1 MYIPS
6 RFREDDREW
15 QLEFMRRHGFAV
27 VVSVSEGR
35 PVATHLPLTVKVAG
49 EEVFL
54 RGHFA
59 KANPQW
65 RGLEDGE
72 VLAVFNGPHAYVSPR
87 HYDAF
92 ESVPTWNYLTVHA
105 HGEARVIH
113 DASANEELLYELV
126 QHHEPG
132 YWQRWQSLSQRYREG
147 MLRGIV
153 GFELRVT
160 RLEGKAKLSQN
171 KTAEER
177 RRIAAWLSASD
188 DPLARATGEEMTRRE
203 EAERGEGQ
211 DESGRR
217 EEAGDA
223 ERREEAEAR

>member
-1 MYIPS
+1 MYQENDKE
-6 RFREDDREW
+6 RL
-15 QLEFMRRHGFAV
+15 LEFMRRFSFAV

-35 PVATHLPLTVKVAG
+35 PVATHLPLTVKVEG
-49 EEVFL
+49 DLVLL

-65 RGLEDGE
+65 RDIEGSE

-92 ESVPTWNYLTVHA
+92 ESVPTWNYLAVHA
-105 HGEARVIH
+105 YGEARVSR
-113 DASANEELLYELV
+113 DPAANEELLYELIGAN
-126 QHHEPG
+126 EPG
-132 YWQRWQSLSQRYREG
+132 YRDRWEQLPERYREG

-171 KTAEER
+171 KTEEER
-177 RRIAAWLSASD
+177 RRIAEALVSSE
-188 DPLARATGEEMTRRE
+188 DPVERATGEEMARR
-203 EAERGEGQ
+203 EAERI
-211 DESGRR
+211 
-217 EEAGDA
+217 
-223 ERREEAEAR
+223 

>member
-1 MYIPS
+1 MYQENDKE
-6 RFREDDREW
+6 RL
-15 QLEFMRRHGFAV
+15 LEFMRRFSFAV

-35 PVATHLPLTVKVAG
+35 PVATHLPLTVKVEG
-49 EEVFL
+49 DLVLL

-65 RGLEDGE
+65 RDIEGSE

-92 ESVPTWNYLTVHA
+92 ESVPTWNYLAVHA
-105 HGEARVIH
+105 YGEARVSR
-113 DASANEELLYELV
+113 DPAANEELLYELIGAN
-126 QHHEPG
+126 EPG
-132 YWQRWQSLSQRYREG
+132 YRDRWEQLPERYREG

-171 KTAEER
+171 KTEEER
-177 RRIAAWLSASD
+177 RRIAEALASSE
-188 DPLARATGEEMTRRE
+188 DPVERATGEEMARR
-203 EAERGEGQ
+203 EAERI
-211 DESGRR
+211 
-217 EEAGDA
+217 
-223 ERREEAEAR
+223 

>member
-1 MYIPS
+1 MYQENDKE
-6 RFREDDREW
+6 RL
-15 QLEFMRRHGFAV
+15 LEFMRRFSFAV

-35 PVATHLPLTVKVAG
+35 PVATHLPLTVKVEG
-49 EEVFL
+49 DQVLL

-65 RGLEDGE
+65 RDIEGSE

-92 ESVPTWNYLTVHA
+92 ESVPTWNYLAVHA
-105 HGEARVIH
+105 YGEARVSR
-113 DASANEELLYELV
+113 DPAANEELLYELIGAN
-126 QHHEPG
+126 EPG
-132 YWQRWQSLSQRYREG
+132 YRDRWEQLPERYREG

-177 RRIAAWLSASD
+177 RRIAEALASSE
-188 DPLARATGEEMTRRE
+188 DPVERATGEEMARR
-203 EAERGEGQ
+203 EAERI
-211 DESGRR
+211 
-217 EEAGDA
+217 
-223 ERREEAEAR
+223 

>member
-1 MYIPS
+1 TVSPVGRHWAREHCRARAGAGWAGRPPRHRQGVGRPRGDLVISLGGVYIPS

-35 PVATHLPLTVKVAG
+35 PAATHLPLTVKVAG

-105 HGEARVIH
+105 
-113 DASANEELLYELV
+113 
-126 QHHEPG
+126 
-132 YWQRWQSLSQRYREG
+132 
-147 MLRGIV
+147 
-153 GFELRVT
+153 
-160 RLEGKAKLSQN
+160 
-171 KTAEER
+171 
-177 RRIAAWLSASD
+177 
-188 DPLARATGEEMTRRE
+188 
-203 EAERGEGQ
+203 
-211 DESGRR
+211 
-217 EEAGDA
+217 
-223 ERREEAEAR
+223 

>member
-1 MYIPS
+1 MYQENDKE
-6 RFREDDREW
+6 RL
-15 QLEFMRRHGFAV
+15 LEFMRRFSFAV

-35 PVATHLPLTVKVAG
+35 PVATHLPLTVKVEG
-49 EEVFL
+49 DLVLL

-65 RGLEDGE
+65 RDIEGSE

-92 ESVPTWNYLTVHA
+92 ESVPTWNYLAVHA
-105 HGEARVIH
+105 YGEARVSR
-113 DASANEELLYELV
+113 DPAANEVLLYELIGAN
-126 QHHEPG
+126 EPG
-132 YWQRWQSLSQRYREG
+132 YRDRWEQLPERYREG

-171 KTAEER
+171 KTEEER
-177 RRIAAWLSASD
+177 RRIAEALASSE
-188 DPLARATGEEMTRRE
+188 DPVERATGEEMARR
-203 EAERGEGQ
+203 EAERI
-211 DESGRR
+211 
-217 EEAGDA
+217 
-223 ERREEAEAR
+223 

>member
-1 MYIPS
+1 L
-6 RFREDDREW
+6 R
-15 QLEFMRRHGFAV
+15 EFMRRFSFAV

-35 PVATHLPLTVKVAG
+35 PVATHLPLTVKVEG
-49 EEVFL
+49 DLVLL

-65 RGLEDGE
+65 RDIEGSE

-92 ESVPTWNYLTVHA
+92 ESVPTWNYLAVHA
-105 HGEARVIH
+105 YGEARVSR
-113 DASANEELLYELV
+113 DPAANEELLYELIGAN
-126 QHHEPG
+126 EPG
-132 YWQRWQSLSQRYREG
+132 YRDRWEQLPERYREG

-171 KTAEER
+171 KTEEER
-177 RRIAAWLSASD
+177 RRIAEALASSE
-188 DPLARATGEEMTRRE
+188 DPVERATGEEMARR
-203 EAERGEGQ
+203 EAERI
-211 DESGRR
+211 
-217 EEAGDA
+217 
-223 ERREEAEAR
+223 

>member
-1 MYIPS
+1 MYQENDKE
-6 RFREDDREW
+6 RL
-15 QLEFMRRHGFAV
+15 LEFMRRFSFAV

-35 PVATHLPLTVKVAG
+35 PVATHLPLTVKVEG
-49 EEVFL
+49 DLVRL

-65 RGLEDGE
+65 RDIEGSE

-92 ESVPTWNYLTVHA
+92 ESVPTWNYLAVHA
-105 HGEARVIH
+105 YGEARVSR
-113 DASANEELLYELV
+113 DPAANEELLYELIGAN
-126 QHHEPG
+126 EPG
-132 YWQRWQSLSQRYREG
+132 YRDRWEQLPERYREG

-171 KTAEER
+171 KTEEER
-177 RRIAAWLSASD
+177 RRIAEALASSE
-188 DPLARATGEEMTRRE
+188 DPVERATGEEMARR
-203 EAERGEGQ
+203 EAERI
-211 DESGRR
+211 
-217 EEAGDA
+217 
-223 ERREEAEAR
+223 

>member
-1 MYIPS
+1 MYQENDKE
-6 RFREDDREW
+6 RL
-15 QLEFMRRHGFAV
+15 LEFMRRFSFAV

-35 PVATHLPLTVKVAG
+35 PVATHLPLTVKVEG
-49 EEVFL
+49 DLVLL

-65 RGLEDGE
+65 RDIEGSE

-92 ESVPTWNYLTVHA
+92 ESVPTWNYLAVHA
-105 HGEARVIH
+105 YGEARVSR
-113 DASANEELLYELV
+113 DPAANEELLYELIGAN
-126 QHHEPG
+126 EPG
-132 YWQRWQSLSQRYREG
+132 YRDRWEQLPERYREG

-171 KTAEER
+171 KTEEER
-177 RRIAAWLSASD
+177 RRIAEALANSE
-188 DPLARATGEEMTRRE
+188 DPVERATGEEMARR
-203 EAERGEGQ
+203 EAERI
-211 DESGRR
+211 
-217 EEAGDA
+217 
-223 ERREEAEAR
+223 